1 MKEIKIF
8 GRGGQG
14 AVTAAQVLATAA
26 FLEGHWAQTFPQF
39 GAERRGA
46 PVMAYVRWDSQPIA
60 ARNKVYSPDV
70 VMVMDFN
77 LFRMSNPLA
86 DLKPGGTAIINY
98 AANDSH
104 LSALSLERGARLF
117 TIDATAIA
125 HKLYG
130 KTTIP
135 ITNII
140 VLGAYCAAERD
151 ISVESVCSALTD
163 FFPRHRLEVNEKAAR
178 SGFENLRGLS

>member
-1 MKEIKIF
+1 M
-8 GRGGQG
+8 
-14 AVTAAQVLATAA
+14 VTAAQVLATAA

-46 PVMAYVRWDSQPIA
+46 PVMAFVRWDSQPIA
-60 ARNKVYSPDV
+60 TRNKVYSPDV

-77 LFRMSNPLA
+77 LFKMSNPLA
-86 DLKPGGTAIINY
+86 DIKPGGTAIINY
-98 AANDSH
+98 PAKESR
-104 LSALSLERGARLF
+104 LSPISLERCGRLF

-130 KTTIP
+130 QTTIP

-140 VLGAYCAAERD
+140 VLGAYCAANRD
-151 ISVESVCSALTD
+151 ISVESVCRALPD
-163 FFPRHRLEVNEKAAR
+163 FFPRDRLEINQKAAQA
-178 SGFENLRGLS
+178 GFDNLRGLS

>member
-14 AVTAAQVLATAA
+14 AVTAAQVLAVAA
-26 FLEGHWAQTFPQF
+26 FLEGRWAQTFPQF

-46 PVMAYVRWDSQPIA
+46 PVIAYVRWDGIPIVT
-60 ARNKVYSPDV
+60 RNKVYSPDV

-86 DLKPGGTAIINY
+86 DIKPGGTAIINHPG
-98 AANDSH
+98 NGSR
-104 LSALSLERGARLF
+104 LSRISTAERVRLF

-125 HKLYG
+125 HELYG

-140 VLGAYCAAERD
+140 HLGAYCAANQD
-151 ISVESVCSALTD
+151 ISVESVCRALPD
-163 FFPRHRLEVNEKAAR
+163 FFPRNKLEVNQKAAR
-178 SGFENLRGLS
+178 EGYENLRGVS